1 MKYKMIALCDNDEE
15 DYCKYTHDDVIE
27 LASEN
32 LGSFTYI
39 FEGQKTMS
47 TSTAFTFTIDRV
59 NIPEDYFS
67 RFPIQNEDH
76 SISISFKSFYNLKE
90 TPTGNTYVV
99 FEGERKGRYS
109 GSYKDMDCDEEDTS
123 DLTYVDG
130 NQLDNRRIAYPFSF
144 SSKFR
149 EDLFKVNQELYKKEI
164 ADVIDAINEN
174 DNNNLSSNNLV
185 VCENNECSYTR
196 CIIPITDADLDHDP
210 PLSKRFNDGDY
221 CKDRDKRKESFFDKT
236 RIFIMHKS
244 CNRSKGGEPYNEDK
258 IRQIYEKE
266 YM

>member
-1 MKYKMIALCDNDEE
+1 
-15 DYCKYTHDDVIE
+15 
-27 LASEN
+27 
-32 LGSFTYI
+32 
-39 FEGQKTMS
+39 
-47 TSTAFTFTIDRV
+47 
-59 NIPEDYFS
+59 
-67 RFPIQNEDH
+67 
-76 SISISFKSFYNLKE
+76 
-90 TPTGNTYVV
+90 
-99 FEGERKGRYS
+99 
-109 GSYKDMDCDEEDTS
+109 MDCDEEDTY

-130 NQLDNRRIAYPFSF
+130 NQLDNRRIAYPLSF

-149 EDLFKVNQELYKKEI
+149 EDLFKTNQELYKKEI

-174 DNNNLSSNNLV
+174 DTNNLSSNNLV

-196 CIIPITDADLDHDP
+196 CIIPITDADLDP
-210 PLSKRFNDGDY
+210 PLSKRFNDEDFR
-221 CKDRDKRKESFFDKT
+221 KNRDGRKESFFDKT